1 MVSSLVNIEVHDN
14 GSFDLVTGA
23 VSVRNAFPGIDA
35 APIRPL
41 CVTRTDEGGAVCL
54 RYELGAGR
62 ALVLRFRSVTGAVRL
77 QCRLEGFD
85 RAPHWVSP
93 VFDAKIT
100 GATGLFRT
108 GIGFS
113 GPTNFIDL
121 SRQPAEYS
129 FESYLVTGL
138 AGASDGVLVLGAFE
152 HADYLAKAHISNRCY
167 RHNFRNREIE
177 RNLPRLE
184 ILFATECIAPVAGA
198 LDLPEI
204 VLSAGAGMWETLR
217 SWTELLAR
225 ERGVR
230 PKLDPCHHFCS
241 WYERGPNFGQEEL
254 DRLLDGLAR
263 RPEPLTCIQIDA
275 GYSPSLGDWLTA
287 RPEVWPRGLEHAF
300 DRIRAAGHVP
310 GIWVGPF
317 MVGSR
322 SRLAAEHP
330 DWILKDLAGRPLA
343 KWKRYDGGGLPA
355 HTDEETYVLDTSHP
369 KALDYITEVFRT
381 LRHWG
386 ARFFKTDFI
395 EWGFVDSTQ
404 VRRARPGRTSA
415 QYYHEVMQRI
425 RDAIGDSYWLGCI
438 AYFAPMIG
446 FCDGM
451 RVSADVGVKWDAAG
465 GTGNDGVGGGI
476 PNAIEETHGCHF
488 FHNVLW
494 QNDPDVT
501 FFRDHHLE
509 LSQAEIESLAYW
521 NGILGV
527 SMNTSDR
534 LPDLPEH
541 RRRLW
546 RFVHPQDTPVTARIV
561 GWPKRGAWHV
571 ATRSYPELHAHAL
584 LVFNASSR
592 PIRDWL
598 ALADIFAFA
607 QSPVFA
613 WGWNDLRPL
622 GALQHLLFELP
633 AHHSRL
639 YFISPSGEP
648 PPPGFTLAA
657 RREPTQE

>member
-1 MVSSLVNIEVHDN
+1 MNSSVHIEVHDD
-14 GSFDLVTGA
+14 GSFDLVAGI
-23 VSVRNAFPGIDA
+23 VRIRNAFPGIDA

-41 CVTRTDEGGAVCL
+41 RVSRTDDDDTVLL

-62 ALVLRFRSVTGAVRL
+62 TLVLRFRTVADTVRV
-77 QCRLEGFD
+77 QCRLGGFD

-93 VFDAKIT
+93 VFDGEIT
-100 GATGLFRT
+100 GVTGLFRT

-138 AGASDGVLVLGAFE
+138 AGADDGVLAFGAFE
-152 HADYLAKAHISNRCY
+152 HADYLAKAHISNRYY
-167 RHNFRNREIE
+167 RHNFRNRETE
-177 RNLPRLE
+177 RNLVRLE
-184 ILFATECIAPVAGA
+184 ILFATECIAPAAGI

-204 VLSAGAGMWETLR
+204 VFTAGTGLWPTLR
-217 SWTELLAR
+217 GWTELLAR
-225 ERGVR
+225 ERQIR
-230 PKLDPCHHFCS
+230 PRLDPRYHFCS
-241 WYERGPNFGQEEL
+241 WYERGPNFGQVEL

-263 RPEPLTCIQIDA
+263 RPEPLTCIQLDA
-275 GYSPSLGDWLTA
+275 GYFPSLGDWLTT
-287 RPEVWPRGLEHAF
+287 RTEVWPHGLAHAF

-330 DWILKDLAGRPLA
+330 DWILKDLTGRPLA
-343 KWKRYDGGGLPA
+343 KWKRYDGGGTPA

-369 KALDYITEVFRT
+369 EALDYITEVFRT
-381 LRHWG
+381 LHRWG

-395 EWGFVDSTQ
+395 EWGFIDSTQ
-404 VRRARPGRTSA
+404 VRRAGPGRTSA

-425 RDAIGDSYWLGCI
+425 RGAIGDSYWLGCI

-446 FCDGM
+446 WCDGM
-451 RVSADVGVKWDAAG
+451 RVSADVGVKWEGAG
-465 GTGNDGVGGGI
+465 GTGNDGVGGGT

-501 FFRDHHLE
+501 FFRERHLE
-509 LSQAEIESLAYW
+509 FSQLEIESLACW

-527 SMNTSDR
+527 SVNTSDEI
-534 LPDLPEH
+534 PALPEH
-541 RRRLW
+541 RHRLW
-546 RFVHPQDTPVTARIV
+546 RFVRPQQTPSTARIV
-561 GWPKRGAWHV
+561 GWPRRGPCHV
-571 ATRSYPELHAHAL
+571 VTRSYPEQDAHAL
-584 LVFNASSR
+584 LVFNTGEQPVR
-592 PIRDWL
+592 ECVC
-598 ALADIFAFA
+598 LADVFAFERA
-607 QSPVFA
+607 TVFT
-613 WGWNDLRPL
+613 WGWQGAQLL
-622 GALQHLLFELP
+622 GSQTVLIMELQPHE
-633 AHHSRL
+633 SRL
-639 YFISPSGEP
+639 FYISPGGEP
-648 PPPGFTLAA
+648 PPVGLTLGG
-657 RREPTQE
+657 RLND